1 MVTWLEYEHVTWF
14 EYEHVTWLE
23 YQHLGPLQIKLLCFS
38 CCVCKMIVKR
48 FLVRFQTIYLLLC

>member
-14 EYEHVTWLE
+14 EYEH
-23 YQHLGPLQIKLLCFS
+23 LGPLEIQLLCFS
-38 CCVCKMIVKR
+38 CCICKMIVER